1 MEWKSNLRR
10 TQSLKSVASSCD
22 KPTWTEAGLWDKK
35 ASVSSLVARYQTT
48 AEVSASI
55 PSTPVNNGE
64 VKPKQVLKEISPSL
78 AEVKETRLVSLM
90 RRNDERE
97 GSRAETGLT
106 RSKSM
111 GSLHSTAGS
120 IGALKALFESKASAR
135 DKVRNGFRAADFTS
149 PYKAADFRPV
159 MNGESEEV
167 KKSAEDQTKPTAD
180 ALVKETD
187 AKEDRVTR
195 KVVNQ
200 TQRERRKTIGGI
212 DFEELAAFQA
222 DEKRRS
228 IADFRDSSFV
238 QTKEKLCVSVKAMS
252 ALYLSKAAP
261 QEQTRSLFRA
271 AQDQS
276 SEPGKRV
283 KLTKMAEDSQ
293 QRKDDLPPP
302 RLAGHQSG
310 PEDIS
315 GAHFQQSMPA
325 QLSKEELYQQRQKCE
340 LRRLLKHTHPE
351 LKMLDEVVDEELA
364 EVLSSE
370 TGVTAGET
378 GYEGEVLSRRLIF
391 ENCALSNKISH
402 YTPKIH
408 MADGAADGGD
418 VSKTSAVFEE
428 QGQRPCN
435 ESVKGFAEDDKT
447 LGSSPEPNRECDEEM
462 IRIDV
467 HATRRVFESQSLK
480 TSRSN
485 PDNKLQGKVSICG
498 DETGSVQKRKHE
510 LEMSSKESQHS
521 ENKSNACN
529 KSLGL
534 TDRPHEQ
541 GPCVHIVGQSTQ
553 SKFPGGEEVFS
564 GEAAFEDNP
573 TSLSGAEESGEIIK
587 TSAALLKNN
596 PFITTNVE
604 RENSCVHASK
614 SQIPA
619 SPSGAAEDCLITNV
633 KNRAYLF
640 ESMPFDKIRHQN
652 KDEIETLVEN
662 IKETLNT
669 LYRVNAVHSDGSIIE
684 VNETMIAKRAKF
696 TLSESGPEIKYDEVA
711 EGGAQN
717 FIVQLLPRAHLKP
730 QITYIKEDSKG
741 IMEATVVN
749 VPVHQR
755 QFTTSQDIEVKTA
768 NVVQLVED
776 ILNQDNSLRKGV
788 IIQEDAN
795 KCAEVIVYSLYNYF
809 DEEDVKGYSAPQ
821 GHAVEYDEP
830 ETEKID
836 ITKTENQGLRKG
848 IIESTINCLL
858 ETSQDQTCTGSIRP
872 EVTVKGNVKLFRSC
886 IEKGDLEYLKTL
898 QAEPTVEEEEVTPSQ
913 TVAEQSTKLDQEL
926 RGDQSEES
934 SEWIPVDVK
943 RLKSMFSG
951 EQRQNQEKQNIHKNR
966 AQSTTISHAFTGQ
979 TVPLGKTQSS
989 KECNIGVFDHGK
1001 SKNTFLECGG
1011 RAQEKVC
1018 NFTTEPQECFQH
1030 LETQDDDRVHQAE
1043 LVQAVDDSDEISN
1056 LQTAIHSLQQATI
1069 EAKSLYDSSQIKN
1082 QYSQEPV
1089 VSVTA
1094 CDVKHS
1100 RTEAGSHQENE
1111 DQKVDSCTE
1120 PRWDQVPS
1128 NVTSG
1133 YKSDRQYEN
1142 TETCHADINS
1152 NKLQTTETCIK
1163 KDQKDMDVVQKH
1175 CEAVVDNLETSPA
1188 QQEEEEVV
1196 FQGKLQA
1203 ALDSLGRSNINVTR
1217 GDFKAAMIYRNSSKN
1232 PKERSQNVDVAAVL
1246 NPIIDECCPLTE
1258 SKSTQVPLRQEI
1270 SKEEVTAANAKP
1282 QSQSETLNKPATSI
1296 VPEKSKRPVG
1306 PKPTLPPKPEHL
1318 KAKQRDNQST
1328 NTKNPEATQT
1338 KNIRPEMK
1346 KQSKEETVAQPLI
1359 TSVSCKDEHMKDLPK
1374 TNSAADSGSYSVDH
1388 KGEIIQVSQK
1398 IQIRDQ
1404 VQGSI
1409 DNTDKNSFNRPEEK
1423 NPTARAEKPLEK
1435 PPVSENMNETDES
1448 HVDFHEA
1455 CQKFGG
1461 KKAFSVKNAPVK
1473 PKRVKIA
1480 QPDNKNPQDTS
1491 GDNNST
1497 ILVHAD
1503 SKLQQTITGPSY
1515 NGANTSG
1522 ETADSKDNHKRETIQ
1537 ESKVE
1542 MRGKKG
1548 RTETEDE
1555 RRQRLS
1561 VHMDEIMRGNITA
1574 AMEIFDN
1581 LRKQEELQSI
1591 LGRVEEIEQDT
1602 SEVDVR
1608 SLRGVFENVPD
1619 WVVSS
1624 NKMKQKKVEVEHR
1637 EEKSHLKDHPESKS
1651 SMAHVFG
1658 DLERASEE
1666 IMNLKEQTLAR
1677 LMDIEE
1683 TIKKALYSVSTLKSD
1698 SDIVGLSC
1706 LFKESLG
1713 AAQGSP
1719 SSGNIS
1725 KISIG
1730 SSRTK
1735 SLQTQESAT
1744 ITGNTTLQSGQGA
1757 SDEVSSAKQRASPT
1771 SSPAF
1776 ISIQSAA
1783 RKTDKIDVAPPETT
1797 ICPTCQQ
1804 SPKTEEKFRT
1814 TKTLTCNSPAQNRKR
1829 DPRKG
1834 GQKQSTCS
1842 PLNPQREL
1850 SVLEVQT
1857 DRDGNS
1863 IKGTKTVTENY
1874 ERTDNFGN
1882 RFYSSKTSTV
1892 VTTQPETTTSSTC
1905 QAVVSPATC
1914 QVTTYPEVRLPI
1926 NQKP

>member
-1 MEWKSNLRR
+1 
-10 TQSLKSVASSCD
+10 
-22 KPTWTEAGLWDKK
+22 
-35 ASVSSLVARYQTT
+35 
-48 AEVSASI
+48 
-55 PSTPVNNGE
+55 
-64 VKPKQVLKEISPSL
+64 
-78 AEVKETRLVSLM
+78 
-90 RRNDERE
+90 
-97 GSRAETGLT
+97 
-106 RSKSM
+106 
-111 GSLHSTAGS
+111 
-120 IGALKALFESKASAR
+120 
-135 DKVRNGFRAADFTS
+135 
-149 PYKAADFRPV
+149 
-159 MNGESEEV
+159 
-167 KKSAEDQTKPTAD
+167 
-180 ALVKETD
+180 
-187 AKEDRVTR
+187 
-195 KVVNQ
+195 
-200 TQRERRKTIGGI
+200 
-212 DFEELAAFQA
+212 
-222 DEKRRS
+222 
-228 IADFRDSSFV
+228 
-238 QTKEKLCVSVKAMS
+238 
-252 ALYLSKAAP
+252 
-261 QEQTRSLFRA
+261 
-271 AQDQS
+271 
-276 SEPGKRV
+276 
-283 KLTKMAEDSQ
+283 MAEDSQ

-315 GAHFQQSMPA
+315 GAHLQQSMPA

-378 GYEGEVLSRRLIF
+378 GYEGEVLSRCLIF
-391 ENCALSNKISH
+391 ENCALSNKNSH

-408 MADGAADGGD
+408 MADGAVDGGD

-435 ESVKGFAEDDKT
+435 ESVKEFAEDDKT

-498 DETGSVQKRKHE
+498 DETG
-510 LEMSSKESQHS
+510 
-521 ENKSNACN
+521 ENKSNACT

-534 TDRPHEQ
+534 TDRPHKQ
-541 GPCVHIVGQSTQ
+541 GPFVHVVGQSTQ

-573 TSLSGAEESGEIIK
+573 SSLSGAEESEEIIK

-596 PFITTNVE
+596 PFITTNIE
-604 RENSCVHASK
+604 RENSCVHASI

-730 QITYIKEDSKG
+730 KITYLKEDSKG

-755 QFTTSQDIEVKTA
+755 QFTTSQDTEVKTA

-809 DEEDVKGYSAPQ
+809 DEEDVK
-821 GHAVEYDEP
+821 
-830 ETEKID
+830 
-836 ITKTENQGLRKG
+836 ENQGLRKG

-858 ETSQDQTCTGSIRP
+858 ETSQDQTCTGSTRP

-898 QAEPTVEEEEVTPSQ
+898 QAEPTMEEEEVTPSQ

-943 RLKSMFSG
+943 KLKSMFSG

-979 TVPLGKTQSS
+979 TVPLGKSQSS
-989 KECNIGVFDHGK
+989 KECNVGVFNHGQ

-1011 RAQEKVC
+1011 QAQEKVC
-1018 NFTTEPQECFQH
+1018 NFTIEPQESFQH
-1030 LETQDDDRVHQAE
+1030 LETRDDDRVHQAE
-1043 LVQAVDDSDEISN
+1043 LVRVVDDNDEISN

-1082 QYSQEPV
+1082 QSSQEPV

-1133 YKSDRQYEN
+1133 YKSDRQYAN

-1175 CEAVVDNLETSPA
+1175 CEAVVDNSETSPA

-1232 PKERSQNVDVAAVL
+1232 PKERSQNVDVAAVQ
-1246 NPIIDECCPLTE
+1246 NPIIEEFCPSTE

-1270 SKEEVTAANAKP
+1270 SKEEVTAA
-1282 QSQSETLNKPATSI
+1282 LNKPATSI

-1346 KQSKEETVAQPLI
+1346 KQSKEETVAQPLT

-1374 TNSAADSGSYSVDH
+1374 TNSGADSGPYSADH

-1409 DNTDKNSFNRPEEK
+1409 DNTDKNTFNRPEEK

-1435 PPVSENMNETDES
+1435 TPVSENMNETDES

-1497 ILVHAD
+1497 IFTHAD
-1503 SKLQQTITGPSY
+1503 SKP
-1515 NGANTSG
+1515 
-1522 ETADSKDNHKRETIQ
+1522 KDNHKRETIQ

-1683 TIKKALYSVSTLKSD
+1683 AIKKALYSVSTLKSD

-1744 ITGNTTLQSGQGA
+1744 ITGNTALQAGQGA
-1757 SDEVSSAKQRASPT
+1757 SDEVASAKQRASPT

-1783 RKTDKIDVAPPETT
+1783 RKTDKIDVA
-1797 ICPTCQQ
+1797 
-1804 SPKTEEKFRT
+1804 
-1814 TKTLTCNSPAQNRKR
+1814 

-1842 PLNPQREL
+1842 PLHPQREL